1 MVDLPEP
8 EGPDIT
14 IGRRIG
20 VAIKSR
26 AQPPHTLLAKSARE
40 KRILPDGAIVEY
52 WSGQEPSL
60 MNERLAQ
67 SDAERIGAALLRH
80 KSIRRCNTLNSHE
93 SGRLAFQ
100 GPELG
105 SGDGPVI

>member
-14 IGRRIG
+14 TGRRIG

-52 WSGQEPSL
+52 
-60 MNERLAQ
+60 
-67 SDAERIGAALLRH
+67 
-80 KSIRRCNTLNSHE
+80 
-93 SGRLAFQ
+93 
-100 GPELG
+100 
-105 SGDGPVI
+105 